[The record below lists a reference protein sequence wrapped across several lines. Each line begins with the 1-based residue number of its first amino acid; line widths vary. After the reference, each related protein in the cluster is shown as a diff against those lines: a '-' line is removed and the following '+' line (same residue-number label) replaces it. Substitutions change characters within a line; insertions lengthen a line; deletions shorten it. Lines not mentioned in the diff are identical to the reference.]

1 VLARCIARRSV
12 AAEPT
17 RRPVVVRPAAAHLR
31 RVLDAG
37 SWVLLEELLAR
48 SVGDTESSVTTASI
62 RDLAGS
68 LGVAKDTIGRD
79 VARLRSHGLLT
90 VAQSRAGDGVFSS
103 TSYRISVPAD
113 MFDLTAD
120 AMPAAVADVCA
131 ATPASRSAKRS
142 HAVDDSQLSLL
153 DV

>member
-1 VLARCIARRSV
+1 M

-17 RRPVVVRPAAAHLR
+17 RRPVIVRPASAHLR

-37 SWVLLEELLAR
+37 TWVLLEELLAR
-48 SVGDTESSVTTASI
+48 SVGDTESSATTASI

-68 LGVAKDTIGRD
+68 LGVAKDTIGRA

-90 VAQSRAGDGVFSS
+90 VEQSRAGDGVFAS
-103 TSYRISVPAD
+103 TTYRISVPAD

-120 AMPAAVADVCA
+120 TMPAAVPDVCIA
-131 ATPASRSAKRS
+131 APEKRAAKRS
-142 HAVDDSQLSLL
+142 HLVDDWQLSLL